1 MSSLCPQ
8 CRNSPWPYLMVLFL
22 AGFSAFLTWLI
33 ATFANLA
40 VPERFIASLLA
51 FLVVGGG
58 LLAYV
63 ISCMRRH
70 CRHAHHSHP
79 AGPPAAGGH

>member
-22 AGFSAFLTWLI
+22 ASFSGFLTWLMT
-33 ATFANLA
+33 TFANLGFGA
-40 VPERFIASLLA
+40 RLGASLLV
-51 FLVVGGG
+51 FLVVAAGM
-58 LLAYV
+58 LAYV
-63 ISCMRRH
+63 LSCMRRH
-70 CRHAHHSHP
+70 CRHAHHAHP